1 MNLGDK
7 VIFCGTEKDLRSA
20 FVNVGVAQ
28 KILEEKPIGTIVDI
42 DTFCR
47 LNMCVE
53 FKGITQK
60 VWLSDEDL
68 TSYVEKKK
76 GKKK

>member
-1 MNLGDK
+1 MKLGDR
-7 VIFCGTEKDLRSA
+7 VVFCGTEKDLTSS
-20 FVNVGVAQ
+20 FVSDGLIQ
-28 KILEEKPIGTIVDI
+28 RILEEKPIGTIVDI

-53 FKGITQK
+53 FEGINQCI
-60 VWLSDEDL
+60 WLNDEDL
-68 TSYVEKKK
+68 TGYIKKKK